1 MMRPSGQ
8 ADPFVAGHTDI
19 RNHREGVV
27 TTGVLPRR
35 EPGVIES
42 LNTRWHR
49 TALELFG
56 VIVVA
61 HWVEHIA
68 QAVQIYALGWPRPQ
82 ANGALGLVKPW
93 LVASEWMHYG
103 YALIM
108 LVGLVALRHG
118 FTGRSRTWWR
128 TALWIQVWHHLEH
141 LLLLLQAATGHNLF
155 GRPVPTSILQL
166 LLPRVELHLF
176 YNAVVFV
183 PMVIA
188 MVYHLRPRSEERSLM
203 RCSCLAVRFTRPE
216 EPR

>member
-1 MMRPSGQ
+1 M
-8 ADPFVAGHTDI
+8 
-19 RNHREGVV
+19 
-27 TTGVLPRR
+27 
-35 EPGVIES
+35 IES
-42 LNTRWHR
+42 LNTRRHKPV
-49 TALELFG
+49 LELFG
-56 VIVVA
+56 LIVVA

-68 QAVQIYALGWPRPQ
+68 QAVQIYALGWSRPQ
-82 ANGALGLVKPW
+82 ANGVLGLVKPW
-93 LVASEWMHYG
+93 LVTSEWLHYG

-118 FTGRSRTWWR
+118 FTGRSRTWWY
-128 TALWIQVWHHLEH
+128 TAMWIQVWHHLEH

-203 RCSCLAVRFTRPE
+203 RCSCANRAVRSAGPE